1 MGTIDARLDVKDGVI
16 KNVKFFGDF
25 FGPQDVTQ
33 LADQLKGVKY
43 DRDAIAAVLEKA
55 GTAQYITGIPTAEIA
70 DLLA

>member
-1 MGTIDARLDVKDGVI
+1 M
-16 KNVKFFGDF
+16 KFFGDF